1 MDYIAEILSKGK
13 FLDDYLDVSNYK
25 LVYKVKDKLYIQ
37 VVSEEDYV
45 LFKDIFNRIE
55 ELLFII
61 KN

>member
-1 MDYIAEILSKGK
+1 MDYISEILSKGK
-13 FLDDYLDVSNYK
+13 FLDNYLDVPNYK

>member
-1 MDYIAEILSKGK
+1 MDYISEILSKGK
-13 FLDDYLDVSNYK
+13 FLDNYLDVSNYK
-25 LVYKVKDKLYIQ
+25 LVYRVKDKLYIQ